1 MGIRY
6 CPKCGNRAEDSDLY
20 CIHCGARLASGGME
34 ASTARPSGTA
44 SGSTGT
50 TKPAGAA
57 KKSSTGKQS
66 AFGTIVGIL
75 IVAAIVLGTGWYMFG
90 RSDITGTWRGY
101 LEGNETVLTF
111 WDDGTGSVY
120 MAGGS
125 ETASVEY
132 EFENGYLQFRALYGD
147 GYMSTQQVPCK
158 IKGKTMIWSDP
169 YTGEEVTFKKD

>member
-1 MGIRY
+1 MGMRY
-6 CPKCGNRAEDSDLY
+6 CPKCGNRAEDGDAF
-20 CIHCGARLASGGME
+20 CIHCGARLASGGPTPS
-34 ASTARPSGTA
+34 ARPAPSTAKKPSA
-44 SGSTGT
+44 
-50 TKPAGAA
+50 
-57 KKSSTGKQS
+57 GKQS
-66 AFGTIVGIL
+66 AFGTIVGVL
-75 IVAAIVLGTGWYMFG
+75 IVAAIVLGIGWYMFG

-101 LEGNETVLTF
+101 LDGNETVLTF

-147 GYMSTQQVPCK
+147 GYMTTEQVPCK

>member
-1 MGIRY
+1 MGIKY
-6 CPKCGNRAEDSDLY
+6 CPKCGNRAEGGDAF
-20 CIHCGARLASGGME
+20 CIHCGAKLTSGGV
-34 ASTARPSGTA
+34 APTARPSA
-44 SGSTGT
+44 SPTKKQST
-50 TKPAGAA
+50 P
-57 KKSSTGKQS
+57 KQS
-66 AFGTIVGIL
+66 AFGTIVGVL
-75 IVAAIVLGTGWYMFG
+75 IIAAIVLGIGWYMFG

-125 ETASVEY
+125 ETASMEY

-147 GYMSTQQVPCK
+147 GYMTTEQVPCK